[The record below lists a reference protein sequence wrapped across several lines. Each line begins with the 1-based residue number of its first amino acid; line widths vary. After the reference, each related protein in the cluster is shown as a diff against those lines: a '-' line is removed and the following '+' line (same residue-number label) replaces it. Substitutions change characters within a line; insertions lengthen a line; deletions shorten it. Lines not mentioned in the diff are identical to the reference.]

1 MDNITF
7 PMLFASFFEH
17 PDSVAHCPPLNGTLP
32 PLNGTLPPPLMAH
45 CLPPLMAHCPP
56 IMAHCPPPSLVFE
69 CRELSTQWMKFFD
82 VDQTFI
88 KLEVMDILVPES
100 LHYLTNKKNPQL
112 NRPKL
117 DRVLRGQKVRVFQ

>member
-1 MDNITF
+1 M
-7 PMLFASFFEH
+7 
-17 PDSVAHCPPLNGTLP
+17 AHCPLDGTLP
-32 PLNGTLPPPLMAH
+32 PL
-45 CLPPLMAHCPP
+45 
-56 IMAHCPPPSLVFE
+56 SLVFDR
-69 CRELSTQWMKFFD
+69 RELSTQWMKFFD

-117 DRVLRGQKVRVFQ
+117 DRVLRGKSQMVENKGGKGSRP

>member
-7 PMLFASFFEH
+7 PMLFASFFEQ
-17 PDSVAHCPPLNGTLP
+17 PESVTHF
-32 PLNGTLPPPLMAH
+32 PLMAL
-45 CLPPLMAHCPP
+45 CPL
-56 IMAHCPPPSLVFE
+56 SLVFE

-112 NRPKL
+112 N
-117 DRVLRGQKVRVFQ
+117 